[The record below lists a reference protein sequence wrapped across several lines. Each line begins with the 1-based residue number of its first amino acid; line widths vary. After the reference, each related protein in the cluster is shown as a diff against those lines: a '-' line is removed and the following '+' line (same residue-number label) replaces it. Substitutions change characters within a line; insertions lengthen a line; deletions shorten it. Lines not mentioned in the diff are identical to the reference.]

1 MKKIVITSTLGRN
14 NKNAGSK
21 AKNDD
26 RNILVKKNFIPLDI
40 VVPENKLKK
49 LFFSK
54 FSIKKIIKENVADEY
69 VIQYPLYSMIVIE
82 NIIKNIRVINK
93 NAKII
98 ILIHDVE
105 SLRQRKGDQTYTNK
119 EIQVFNHADGIIVHN
134 IAMKKYLENSGVN
147 FPMSEQNLFDYLNEL
162 PLKDNSK
169 YNGDVCFA
177 GNLKKAEFLHKIQL
191 KKIHLNVYG
200 APQPEPSYK
209 EGVIYKGS
217 FDPNELPQYLE
228 GNFGLVWDGK
238 STTTNTGVFGEY
250 TRFNSPHKTSLY
262 LSTGIPVIVWNEA
275 GIAPFIKENNL
286 GIVVDRV
293 DNLDEVLTQLTS
305 EEYESIRNSVQSYAK
320 EIRKGKNLLKAV
332 NTLELMI
339 KNHKIR

>member
-1 MKKIVITSTLGRN
+1 MKKIVITSILERN
-14 NKNAGSK
+14 GKNAGSK

-26 RNILVKKNFIPLDI
+26 RDILVKNNFMSLDI
-40 VVPENKLKK
+40 VVPENRIKK

-54 FSIKKIIKENVADEY
+54 FGVKYIIKENIADEY

-82 NIIKNIRVINK
+82 NIIKNIRTVNK

-105 SLRQRKGDQTYTNK
+105 SLRQRKGNQTYTNK
-119 EIQVFNHADGIIVHN
+119 EIQVFNNVDGIIVHN
-134 IAMKKYLENSGVN
+134 MSMKKYLENSGVN
-147 FPMSEQNLFDYLNEL
+147 VPMSEQNLFDYLNDI

-191 KKIHLNVYG
+191 KKVHLNVYG
-200 APQPEPSYK
+200 APQPEPPYK
-209 EGVIYKGS
+209 EGIIYKGS
-217 FDPNELPQYLE
+217 FDPNKLPQYLE
-228 GNFGLVWDGK
+228 GNFGLVWDGD
-238 STTTNTGVFGEY
+238 STTTNTGIFGEY

-286 GIVVDRV
+286 GIVVERID
-293 DNLDEVLTQLTS
+293 DLDEILSQLTP
-305 EEYESIRNSVQSYAK
+305 EEYENIRINVQGYAYR
-320 EIRKGKNLLKAV
+320 IREGKNLLEAV
-332 NTLELMI
+332 NKLELII
-339 KNHKIR
+339 KKNTH